1 MKVAV
6 FNKKVLAIIALV
18 ILIIVTGFINYSL
31 AKKGEA
37 DPSNTTEN
45 NSIVDPSEEASMEE
59 EDAIEVSKSASTR
72 LLQYEAERKIERQ
85 KEMQY
90 LNDMINDE
98 KTDEETRT
106 LANQQKLKLTTAI
119 SHEKTI
125 SEILVGKG
133 FNEVTVVCGESS
145 INVLIDQKDATDAQ
159 IAQILEVVI
168 RETGTATENIK
179 IIPVD

>member
-6 FNKKVLAIIALV
+6 LNKKILAIIALV
-18 ILIIVTGFINYSL
+18 ILILVTGFINYTL
-31 AKKGEA
+31 AKKDVAEPNSA
-37 DPSNTTEN
+37 SEN
-45 NSIVDPSEEASMEE
+45 NSIVDPT
-59 EDAIEVSKSASTR
+59 EDAIIEDDDAITVAKSASTR

-90 LNDMINDE
+90 LNEIIDDD

-106 LANQQKLKLTTAI
+106 LANQQKLKLTQAI
-119 SHEKTI
+119 NHEKTI

-133 FNEVTVVCGESS
+133 FNEVTVVCGEST
-145 INVLIDQKDATDAQ
+145 INVLIDQVDATDAK
-159 IAQILEVVI
+159 IAQILDVVI

>member
-6 FNKKVLAIIALV
+6 LNKKILAIIALV
-18 ILIIVTGFINYSL
+18 ILILVTGFINYTL
-31 AKKGEA
+31 AMKNE
-37 DPSNTTEN
+37 DNPNSTEN
-45 NSIVDPSEEASMEE
+45 NSIVDPSEEANA
-59 EDAIEVSKSASTR
+59 EDSSVTVAKSASTR

-90 LNDMINDE
+90 LNEIIDDE
-98 KTDEETRT
+98 KTDEETRAI
-106 LANQQKLKLTTAI
+106 ANQQKIKLTTAI

-145 INVLIDQKDATDAQ
+145 INVLIDQVDATDAQ

-168 RETGTATENIK
+168 RETSTATENIK